1 MSRSLRV
8 LLISG
13 EYPPMEGGVSDF
25 THLLGVALAEQG
37 ADVHV
42 LSSVKAAPT
51 QNAVP
56 IQCHPLMHS
65 WSWWSLYTAMQR
77 LVGELRPDVVNIQY
91 QAAAYGLH
99 PAINLLPWVC
109 RQAPVVTTFHDLLV
123 PYLFPK
129 AGRLRWGANLALARG
144 SRAVIVTNLQDRIRL
159 ETYPWLSHLYE
170 IPIGSNIPDTL
181 PPDYDRVAWRKRW
194 GVGDDTL
201 LLCYF
206 GFLNA
211 SKGGEELIEALDN
224 VCRAGYNVVL
234 LMLGGSVG
242 ASDPTN
248 HAYLER
254 VQDLIH
260 ARGLDQRVIWAGFMP
275 PEQVSASLHSA
286 DLCVLPYRDGVSFR
300 RGSFMAA
307 LVHAIPIVSTTP
319 QVSLPAL
326 VSGENLMLVPP
337 GDAGA
342 LAAAIMHLARD
353 EALRER
359 LGHGA
364 RELARSFDWQHIA
377 ARTLE
382 VYHAI
387 APR

>member
-1 MSRSLRV
+1 MPRSLRV

-42 LSSVKAAPT
+42 LTSTHAAQTQEAVSVR
-51 QNAVP
+51 
-56 IQCHPLMHS
+56 CHPIVRS
-65 WSWWSLYTAMQR
+65 WKWAPLYTTAQR
-77 LVGELRPDVVNIQY
+77 LVNQLHPDVVNIQY

-109 RQAPVVTTFHDLLV
+109 RRTPVVTTFHDLLV

-129 AGRLRWGANLALARG
+129 AGGLRWGANLALARS
-144 SRAVIVTNLQDRIRL
+144 SRAVIVTNPQDRLRL
-159 ETYPWLSHLYE
+159 ASYSWLSHLYE

-181 PPDYDRVAWRKRW
+181 SPDFDRVTWRQHW
-194 GVGDDTL
+194 GIKGDTL

-211 SKGGEELIEALDN
+211 SKGGEDLIEALDI
-224 VCRAGYNVVL
+224 VCRAGYNVIL

-248 HAYLER
+248 RAYLEH
-254 VQDLIH
+254 VQGLIR

-286 DLCVLPYRDGVSFR
+286 DICVLPYRDGVSFR

-307 LVHAIPIVSTTP
+307 LAHAMPIVSTTP
-319 QVSLPAL
+319 QVNLPTL
-326 VSGENLMLVPP
+326 VSGENLLLVPP
-337 GDAGA
+337 GDAGS
-342 LAAAIMHLARD
+342 LATAIMRLAD
-353 EALRER
+353 DPTLRER
-359 LGHGA
+359 LGHNA
-364 RELARSFDWQHIA
+364 YQLARSFDWQLIA

-382 VYHAI
+382 VYHAV
-387 APR
+387 APQ